1 MKLDTGMTIRDEGEP
16 ALDPGK
22 GVLLCAVLLSCPG
35 LFREFTGPI
44 FIQIETLFL
53 AMVLV
58 GYLTPDSDLDLAP
71 DPDQFGALPPIR
83 YINL

>member
-1 MKLDTGMTIRDEGEP
+1 MLKSNLY
-16 ALDPGK
+16 
-22 GVLLCAVLLSCPG
+22 PG
-35 LFREFTGPI
+35 LSHVFRPLYI
-44 FIQIETLFL
+44 I
-53 AMVLV
+53 V